1 MKNFT
6 INTNSYLD
14 YEIKAYYFGTHE
26 NWRSTEVGFLNTLKN
41 DDGTFTNAKREFGFT
56 LDEAKNKVKEILTKD
71 LIEIKKNYDSKLTIC
86 IVPRSKPLTM
96 YNDNQLKF
104 SEAIKEFVNEHTEF
118 YDGTNYIQRV
128 IETPVTHLTRDYSSV
143 TVGLTKETCNISDEV
158 NGKDIILIDDIY
170 TESVNIIEDA
180 IQALFDNGAKSV
192 ILYTVGKTI

>member
-6 INTNSYLD
+6 INTNPYLD
-14 YEIKAYYFGTHE
+14 CEIEAYYFGNHE
-26 NWRSTEVGFLNTLKN
+26 NWKNTEVGFLNTLKN
-41 DDGTFTNAKREFGFT
+41 DEGTFTNARREFGFT
-56 LDEAKNKVKEILTKD
+56 LDEAKNKVKEIITKD
-71 LIEIKKNYDSKLTIC
+71 LLEIKKLYDLKLTVC
-86 IVPRSKPLTM
+86 IVPRSKPLAK
-96 YNDNQLKF
+96 YNHNQLKF

-118 YDGTNYIQRV
+118 YDGTNYIQRIV
-128 IETPVTHLTRDYSSV
+128 ETPVTHLTRDYSSV
-143 TVGLTKETCNISDEV
+143 TVGVTKETCSISGEV

>member
-6 INTNSYLD
+6 INTNPYLD
-14 YEIKAYYFGTHE
+14 NEIEAYYFGTHE

-41 DDGTFTNAKREFGFT
+41 DDGTFTNARREFGFT
-56 LDEAKNKVKEILTKD
+56 LDEAKNKVKENLNRD
-71 LIEIKKNYDSKLTIC
+71 LPELSKNYNIKFTVC
-86 IVPRSKPLTM
+86 IVPRSKPSAM

-118 YDGTNYIQRV
+118 YDGTNYIQRI
-128 IETPVTHLTRDYSSV
+128 IETPVTHLTKDYNSV
-143 TVGLTKETCNISDEV
+143 TVGVTKETCSISSEV

-192 ILYTVGKTI
+192 ILYTLGKTI

>member
-56 LDEAKNKVKEILTKD
+56 LDEAKNKVKEILAKD

-86 IVPRSKPLTM
+86 IVPRSKLLTM

-128 IETPVTHLTRDYSSV
+128 IETPATHLTRDYSSV
-143 TVGLTKETCNISDEV
+143 TVGVTKETCNISDKV

>member
-6 INTNSYLD
+6 ININSYLD

-26 NWRSTEVGFLNTLKN
+26 NWRITEVGFLNTLKN
-41 DDGTFTNAKREFGFT
+41 DDGTFTNAKKEFGFT

-86 IVPRSKPLTM
+86 IVPRSKPLAM

-118 YDGTNYIQRV
+118 YDGTNYIQRA
-128 IETPVTHLTRDYSSV
+128 IETPATHLTRDYSSV
-143 TVGLTKETCNISDEV
+143 TVGITKETCNISDEV

-170 TESVNIIEDA
+170 TGSVNIIEDA

>member
-6 INTNSYLD
+6 INTNPYLD
-14 YEIKAYYFGTHE
+14 YDIEAYYFGTHE

-56 LDEAKNKVKEILTKD
+56 LDEAKNKVKEILNRD
-71 LIEIKKNYDSKLTIC
+71 LTEINKNYNQKLTVC
-86 IVPRSKPLTM
+86 IVPRSKPSAM

-118 YDGTNYIQRV
+118 YDGTNYIQRI
-128 IETPVTHLTRDYSSV
+128 IETPVTHLTRDYNSV
-143 TVGLTKETCNISDEV
+143 TVGVTKETCSISSEV

-170 TESVNIIEDA
+170 TESINIIEDA

-192 ILYTVGKTI
+192 ILYTLGKTI